1 MYVAVSYSY
10 ARLYLEC
17 TQVSNVYLPSHV
29 TTNDG
34 CECVWT
40 STYRHLASSLHQ
52 SPKRYK
58 TQEICCSSPQLLGR
72 LSTYHREELGRFCLR
87 FGTLSVKFTV
97 AI

>member
-34 CECVWT
+34 WECVWT

-72 LSTYHREELGRFCLR
+72 LSTHHREELGRFCLR